1 MILQEKKS
9 KIVGDT
15 FTYFFLIVFTI
26 LTSIPAWWI
35 LNLSLEKA
43 RNLMSTTISLF
54 PQHFTLS
61 NYSKVFGDPDFLMW
75 LKNSC
80 IFSVSTTII
89 AVTIALLAAYG
100 FSRFNFP
107 GKRAGMLM
115 FIVFMML
122 PITAT
127 LLPQYLLIRALHL
140 TNTYSGMILIYVA
153 GSQTFA
159 VWNLKGYFD
168 TIPKELDEA
177 ATVDGA
183 GRFRIFKDII
193 LPLSKPA
200 LAITIVITFLGPW
213 TDFAG
218 IFMFMSDPHKYTLAM
233 GLQKWGSDFRATP
246 WPIFAA
252 GSFIVAGPITII
264 YMGLQKY
271 VVSGLTIGS
280 VKG

>member
-1 MILQEKKS
+1 MQIQERKTRLAS
-9 KIVGDT
+9 NT
-15 FTYFFLIVFTI
+15 FTYLFLIGFTI
-26 LTSIPAWWI
+26 FTFIPAWWI
-35 LNLSLEKA
+35 LNLSFEKS
-43 RNLMSTTISLF
+43 RTLVSTVIHLL
-54 PQHFTLS
+54 PQNFTFD
-61 NYSKVFGDPDFLMW
+61 NYIKVFSDPDFVMW
-75 LKNSC
+75 FRNSC
-80 IFSVSTTII
+80 IFSFGTTIT
-89 AVTIALLAAYG
+89 AVIIALLAAYG
-100 FSRFNFP
+100 FSRFSFP
-107 GKRAGMLM
+107 GKRFGMLM

-140 TNTYSGMILIYVA
+140 TNTYFGMIIIYVA

-168 TIPKELDEA
+168 TIPRELDEA

-183 GRFRIFKDII
+183 GRLRIFFEII

-218 IFMFMSDPHKYTLAM
+218 VFMFLSDPHKYTLAM
-233 GLQKWGSDFRATP
+233 GLQKWGSDFRAIP

-252 GSFIVAGPITII
+252 GSFVVAGPITMI
-264 YMGLQKY
+264 YLGLQKY